1 LSLEI
6 LELDGTK
13 RRRRMMPKQKQ
24 KTKVREFDFLLE
36 KAKQLGALDA
46 KIIRSDEVVV
56 EDRVLLKCRT
66 GCDSYGK
73 KFVCPPFTPTLD
85 EFRKM
90 LKEYKKALIVKFPV
104 EAEAEED
111 VGRSLQKN
119 QYSPEIPSDLRDR
132 TNKFWEMWSGD
143 KRRILLSMLELEKA
157 AFNRGYTLA
166 LSLTAGSCALCTK
179 CNMEAKCSHPT
190 MARYPEH
197 ALGVNVKKTLKKAGM
212 SIKFPFERHPEG
224 IGMLLID

>member
-1 LSLEI
+1 M
-6 LELDGTK
+6 
-13 RRRRMMPKQKQ
+13 RKQ
-24 KTKVREFDFLLE
+24 KTKAKNKEFNFLLE
-36 KAKQLGALDA
+36 EAKRLGALEV
-46 KIIRSDEVVV
+46 KIIGSNKVVV

-73 KFVCPPFTPTLD
+73 KFVCPPLTPTPD

-90 LKEYKKALIVKFPV
+90 LKEYRKVLMVKFPA

-119 QYSPEIPSDLRDR
+119 QYSPETPTNLRERAKD
-132 TNKFWEMWSGD
+132 FWDVWGAD
-143 KRRILLSMLELEKA
+143 KRRILLAMLELEKA

-166 LSLTAGSCALCTK
+166 VSLTAGSCTLCAK
-179 CNMEAKCSHPT
+179 CNMEATCTHPT
-190 MARYPEH
+190 TARYPEH
-197 ALGVNVKKTLKKAGM
+197 ALGVNVKKTLKNAGM

>member
-1 LSLEI
+1 
-6 LELDGTK
+6 
-13 RRRRMMPKQKQ
+13 MMSKQKQ
-24 KTKVREFDFLLE
+24 KGKTREFDFLLE
-36 KAKQLGALDA
+36 EAKKLGALEA
-46 KIIRSDEVVV
+46 KIINSDEVVI

-73 KFVCPPFTPTLD
+73 KFVCPPFTPTPD

-90 LKEYKKALIVKFPV
+90 LKEYRKVLIVKFPAG
-104 EAEAEED
+104 AEAEED

-119 QYSPEIPSDLRDR
+119 QCSPEILPDLRER
-132 TNKFWEMWSGD
+132 TNKFFDVWSAD
-143 KRRILLSMLELEKA
+143 KRRILLAVLQLEKT

-166 LSLTAGSCALCTK
+166 LSLTAGSCTLCAK
-179 CNMEAKCSHPT
+179 CNMEATCTHPT

-224 IGMLLID
+224 IGMLLIE

>member
-1 LSLEI
+1 
-6 LELDGTK
+6 
-13 RRRRMMPKQKQ
+13 MPKQKA
-24 KTKVREFDFLLE
+24 KGKNREFDFLLE
-36 KAKQLGALDA
+36 EAKKLGAREA
-46 KIIRSDEVVV
+46 KIIGSNKVVV

-73 KFVCPPFTPTLD
+73 KFVCPPFTPTPD

-90 LKEYKKALIVKFPV
+90 LREYRKVLIVKFPA

-119 QYSPEIPSDLRDR
+119 QCSPAIPPDLRER
-132 TNKFWEMWSGD
+132 TKEFWDLWGGD
-143 KRRILLSMLELEKA
+143 KRRILLAMLDLEKT

-166 LSLTAGSCALCTK
+166 ASLTAGSCTLCVK
-179 CNMEAKCSHPT
+179 CNMEATCTHPT

-197 ALGVNVKKTLKKAGM
+197 ALGVNVKKTLKNAGM
-212 SIKFPFERHPEG
+212 SIRFPFERHPEG
-224 IGMLLID
+224 VGMLLID